1 MMDFGDKLKQ
11 IRMKEGLSQEQLADR
26 IGVSRQAITKW
37 ETKKGMPDVEN
48 MIILAEIFKLTLDE
62 LILQETRIQKE
73 KEILSESETIYDIDC
88 SKHFDIHMG
97 SAGKIFIGSGIDE
110 KIHIKLMSNSLD
122 NLGSLYKIKLDDKK
136 NKLDIDCIKKKGI
149 SRYEA
154 EESVAV
160 FIFLPKNYTNHCELE
175 ASTKELHIKDLNI
188 ERLEYDGAAD
198 KIFIKNTVGSLEF
211 TGKTDYMI
219 FVEGVCTKLDVNQ
232 WHAKTI
238 IQVPDLEKY
247 TILNKGRKCG
257 VYYRKDGG
265 ICEESMENSGEQIIS
280 ISGIASE
287 LIVEET
293 TR

>member
-1 MMDFGDKLKQ
+1 MDFGDKLKQ

-48 MIILAEIFKLTLDE
+48 MIILAEIFKITLDE

-88 SKHFDIHMG
+88 NKHFDIHMG
-97 SAGKIFIGSGIDE
+97 SAGKIVICSGEDE

-122 NLGSLYKIKLDDKK
+122 NLGSLYKIKLDEKK

-154 EESVAV
+154 EESVDI
-160 FIFLPKNYTNHCELE
+160 FISLPKNYTNHCEME
-175 ASTKELHIKDLNI
+175 ASTKELHIEDLNV

-198 KIFIKNTVGSLEF
+198 EIFIKNTVGSLEF
-211 TGKTDYMI
+211 TGKTDYRI

-232 WHAKTI
+232 WHAKSI
-238 IQVPDLEKY
+238 IQVPQLEKF

-257 VYYRKDGG
+257 VYYRKAGV
-265 ICEESMENSGEQIIS
+265 ICEEMMENSGEQIIS